1 MVEHFIEMM
10 GGSLRLKEP
19 WYVEGAKFDAKN
31 QRVDIYVAVRPDAA
45 FACPECGG
53 ETSRCDEKTMAS
65 TVSYWVNLANDKRSL
80 KDLARPT
87 RGCADVGWN
96 R

>member
-10 GGSLRLKEP
+10 AGSLRLKGP
-19 WYVEGAKFDAKN
+19 WYVEG
-31 QRVDIYVAVRPDAA
+31 AVRPDAA
-45 FACPECGG
+45 FACPGCGG

-65 TVSYWVNLANDKRSL
+65 IVSYWVNLANDKRSL

-87 RGCADVGWN
+87 RGCADAGWN